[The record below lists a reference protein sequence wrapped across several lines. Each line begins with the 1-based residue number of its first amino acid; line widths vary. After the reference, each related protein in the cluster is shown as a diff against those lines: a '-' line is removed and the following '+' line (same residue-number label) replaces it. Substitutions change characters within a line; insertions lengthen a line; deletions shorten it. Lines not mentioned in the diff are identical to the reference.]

1 MSSRDHA
8 LAAISW
14 TLPTM
19 NPQSRLPL
27 FQDRQTLRTCQTVLH
42 ECRSMT
48 KSSLTMNSLVYESF
62 FVRQQSQESRI
73 GAFLR
78 HRRQHATQHSRYVL

>member
-1 MSSRDHA
+1 MSSRDLA
-8 LAAISW
+8 LAASSW

-42 ECRSMT
+42 KCRFMT
-48 KSSLTMNSLVYESF
+48 KSSLTMNSLVYQTF
-62 FVRQQSQESRI
+62 FVRQKFQEPRI
-73 GAFLR
+73 GAFLP